1 MKKLLGVMLMSFVLV
16 ACVIA
21 SSTQLLAQANAAS
34 GTPALAKRLTVD
46 DVMKLSKAGFSD
58 DVIIEKLKKNG
69 QAFDLSTDQMVQL
82 KSAGVSDKVV
92 QVMLD
97 PAKADAPAAPSPAAV
112 KAGSDPSLPDE
123 MGIYFRK
130 QPNTP
135 WGDLL
140 PEVVNWKTGG
150 FMKSFASGGIV
161 KGDVNGHLDGKSS
174 NTTVTT
180 ATQFMVV
187 AAEGV
192 AITEYQL
199 LKLHENSDNREF
211 RSRTGGVFHASGG
224 GSKDELQFEGTKVS
238 PRHYLIALPAE
249 IKTGEY
255 GFLPPGA
262 VASTNAAGST
272 GKIYTF
278 HLVE

>member
-1 MKKLLGVMLMSFVLV
+1 MNKFGVTCASFLLV

-21 SSTQLLAQANAAS
+21 GSTQLLAQAGAPNE
-34 GTPALAKRLTVD
+34 GPALARRLTID
-46 DVMKLSKAGFSD
+46 DIIKLSTAGFSD
-58 DVIIEKLKKNG
+58 DVIIEKIKKNG
-69 QAFDLSTDQMVQL
+69 LAFDLSTDQMIQL

-97 PAKADAPAAPSPAAV
+97 PAKADAPAAPTAAAA

-123 MGIYFRK
+123 IGVYYRK
-130 QPNTP
+130 QPDTP

-150 FMKSFASGGIV
+150 VMKSFASHGIV
-161 KGDVNGHLDGKSS
+161 KGDVNGHLQGKNSK
-174 NTTVTT
+174 TVATT

-199 LKLHENSDNREF
+199 LKLHENGDNREF

-224 GSKDELQFEGTKVS
+224 DAKDELQFEGTKVA
-238 PRHYLIALPAE
+238 PRHYLIVLPAE
-249 IKTGEY
+249 LKMGEY
-255 GFLPPGA
+255 GLLPPGA

-278 HLVE
+278 RVVE